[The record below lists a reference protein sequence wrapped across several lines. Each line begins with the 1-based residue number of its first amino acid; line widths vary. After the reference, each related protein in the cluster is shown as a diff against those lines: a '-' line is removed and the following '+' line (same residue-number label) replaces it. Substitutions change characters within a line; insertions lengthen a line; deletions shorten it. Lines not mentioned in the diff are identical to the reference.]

1 LTAKS
6 TTSTRR
12 ARELAAARADVA
24 RIEAE
29 LAAVLADIAAVE
41 RERETGR

>member
-1 LTAKS
+1 MAGSNARK
-6 TTSTRR
+6 

-29 LAAVLADIAAVE
+29 IALVLADLT
-41 RERETGR
+41 RLETGEQDEGK